1 MHFHLISQCARG
13 LVLGVVVF
21 LIPDPVLAQRT
32 GGPQEKTSPS
42 AAPLKL
48 GKHAFRVTTKSR
60 EAQRAFDR
68 GLTLSYAFSHEAA
81 ADEFLK
87 AAQLDPKLAMA
98 WWGIALVNGPH
109 INFPLVPPEHAQ
121 AAWDA
126 LTKAQ
131 ALAPAA
137 SAVERALIKALATR
151 YANPQPEDR
160 GPLDQAYATAMR
172 DVARAFPRSAD
183 VASLFAE
190 ALMDLHPWDL
200 WMGDGK
206 PQPWTPEIVTALNT
220 ALRINPA
227 HPGANHLLIHAVEAS
242 PKPERALAAADRLRT
257 LVPDASHLVHM
268 PSHIY
273 ARVGRWG
280 DAASSN
286 IAAERVDKAY
296 RATHAKP
303 GFYAVYMA
311 HNSHFLAFTA
321 MMRGRS
327 EEAIRS
333 GRKLVSEVPPE
344 LLQEL
349 APIVDGYMIFVSE
362 VLMRFGRWDELLAE
376 PKPPE
381 GLPLSLALWHFTRAV
396 ANNALDR
403 ADDAAKDT
411 AAFLAA
417 AAKVPADYT
426 FGNSTAADL
435 LGIATRVL
443 DGESAARAGRYD
455 EAIASLRDA
464 VRIEDTLRYDEPPDW
479 IQPVRHTLG
488 AVLLRAGKPAEA
500 EATYREDLKRFPE
513 NGWSLFGLSRAL
525 EAQGRKQEA
534 AAAQARFERAW
545 VSADVK
551 IDSTCYCQPGA

>member
-1 MHFHLISQCARG
+1 MHIPLLSPCARV
-13 LVLGVVVF
+13 LVLGAIVF
-21 LIPDPVLAQRT
+21 LIPDLVLAQRA
-32 GGPQEKTSPS
+32 GGPSEKSPAT
-42 AAPLKL
+42 AAALKL
-48 GKHAFRVTTKSR
+48 GRHSFRVTTKSR

-81 ADEFLK
+81 AEEFLK
-87 AAQLDPKLAMA
+87 AAQLDPKLAMV
-98 WWGIALVNGPH
+98 WWGVALVNGPH
-109 INFPLVPPEHAQ
+109 INFPLVPPDHAQ

-137 SAVERALIKALATR
+137 STVERALIKALATR

-160 GPLDQAYATAMR
+160 GPLDQAYANAMR
-172 DVARAFPRSAD
+172 DVARAFPRNAD
-183 VASLFAE
+183 VACLFAE
-190 ALMDLHPWDL
+190 SLMDLHPWDL
-200 WMGDGK
+200 WKVDGK

-242 PKPERALAAADRLRT
+242 PTPERALAAANRLRT

-286 IAAERVDKAY
+286 LVAERVDKAY

-333 GRKLVSEVPPE
+333 GRKMVSEVPPE

-362 VLMRFGRWDELLAE
+362 VLMRFGRWNDLLAE

-403 ADDAAKDT
+403 ADDAAKEK

-417 AAKVPADYT
+417 AANVPADYT

-435 LGIATRVL
+435 LSIASKVL
-443 DGESAARAGRYD
+443 DGEIAARAGRYD
-455 EAIASLRDA
+455 EAIANLRDA
-464 VRIEDTLRYDEPPDW
+464 VRLEDTLRYDEPPDW
-479 IQPVRHTLG
+479 IQPARHTLG
-488 AVLLRAGKPAEA
+488 AVLLRAGKPVEA
-500 EATYREDLKRFPE
+500 EATSREDCLI
-513 NGWSLFGLSRAL
+513 
-525 EAQGRKQEA
+525 
-534 AAAQARFERAW
+534 
-545 VSADVK
+545 
-551 IDSTCYCQPGA
+551 IDGFRMW